1 MREFGIHSFKLWSN
15 NFFLLYCLEK
25 LSLGRHVFT
34 AVFQKSERQIAL
46 AKLWIFLKKKTSILL
61 SRSCWYN
68 MTRFDERITYVYSYI
83 NVHLH
88 WRVMYIQ
95 MCNSAYNCT
104 GFYFHIKHTHLIKW
118 INIEKKINRN
128 VYNLDLQN
136 TKNIEQ

>member
-1 MREFGIHSFKLWSN
+1 MNLVFTRSN
-15 NFFLLYCLEK
+15 YGATTFFCFTAWK
-25 LSLGRHVFT
+25 NSLGRHVFT

-118 INIEKKINRN
+118 INIEKKSIAMCIILIYKIQR
-128 VYNLDLQN
+128 
-136 TKNIEQ
+136 I